1 MKGRYAAFAV
11 VFVVSVLIGI
21 QAVEVVNANP
31 ITSPTIRIISPE
43 PYHGFVYQN
52 TTISLVIR
60 LNLLVVDASGV
71 YSPQITHVAYSL
83 DGQKNNT
90 ISAIPKSG
98 TEYDAKDIFGVTKAH
113 FVALLV
119 NATLSKL
126 SDGQHTVN
134 VYSFDINGGVMS
146 TSVKFVVLTTY
157 KIPEVE
163 IVSPINQ
170 AYNTS
175 EIPLTCVIRGEYEQL
190 CYAIDSHYN
199 VTILGNTTLDISGLA
214 NGCHVIRI
222 YASTAGRCGGQ
233 NWTFFNVGSPTNNP
247 TTNPTSPTPSPTP
260 SQSMPTINTG
270 PTLPVELNP
279 SIVYIILTIVIAL
292 VAVASISLVYFKKHK
307 PNTELDK
314 KN

>member
-1 MKGRYAAFAV
+1 MKRSYAVFAV
-11 VFVVSVLIGI
+11 VFAVSILIGI
-21 QAVEVVNANP
+21 QAVEVEANP
-31 ITSPTIRIISPE
+31 ITSPTIRIVSPE
-43 PYHGFVYQN
+43 LYYGFVYQN
-52 TTISLVIR
+52 TTIPLVIQ
-60 LNLLVVDASGV
+60 LNLLVVDTSGA

-98 TEYDAKDIFGVTKAH
+98 TKYDAKDIFGVTQAH

-119 NATLSKL
+119 NATLSNL
-126 SDGQHTVN
+126 SDGQHTVK

-175 EIPLTCVIRGEYEQL
+175 EIPLTCIIRGEYEQL

-199 VTILGNTTLDISGLA
+199 VTIWGNTTLNISGLA

-222 YASTAGRCGGQ
+222 HASTSGRYGGQ
-233 NWTFFNVGSPTNNP
+233 NWTFFNVGNPTNNP
-247 TTNPTSPTPSPTP
+247 TNNPTSPTPSPTP
-260 SQSMPTINTG
+260 NQSMPTINAD
-270 PTLPVELNP
+270 PTLPVEFTP
-279 SIVYIILTIVIAL
+279 SIAYILAFLIVI
-292 VAVASISLVYFKKHK
+292 VAVASVSLVYFRRRKGELASK
-307 PNTELDK
+307 PT
-314 KN
+314 